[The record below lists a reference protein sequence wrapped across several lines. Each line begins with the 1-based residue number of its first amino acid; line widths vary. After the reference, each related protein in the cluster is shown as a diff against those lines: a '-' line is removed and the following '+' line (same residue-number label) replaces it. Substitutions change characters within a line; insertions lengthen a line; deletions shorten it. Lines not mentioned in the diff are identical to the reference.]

1 MMLNPKSSGKRIL
14 YGFGLGI
21 ILSVILAEYASAS
34 FFRLYHDSSYF
45 RSLTGWSPNKLS
57 EIFLKLSWA
66 VTFLASW
73 WMIWKLD
80 FLLSLQTPSSSRLK
94 TRQKER
100 PPVSKR
106 EKKEKTKPSQG
117 EEKEV
122 KKETKEKKK
131 KEKIDFTSL
140 EDLRFGKILEIEDLQ
155 DFEKIK
161 ASYRKKIAQYHPDRV
176 GAMGPEIREVA
187 EKKAKEINEAYEHF
201 RKKFKSLK

>member
-1 MMLNPKSSGKRIL
+1 MLNPKSSGKRIL
-14 YGFGLGI
+14 YGLGLGI

-57 EIFLKLSWA
+57 EIFLKFSWA

-122 KKETKEKKK
+122 KKETNEKKK

>member
-1 MMLNPKSSGKRIL
+1 MVLNPKSSGKRIL

-21 ILSVILAEYASAS
+21 ILSIILAEYASAS
-34 FFRLYHDSSYF
+34 FFRLYHDSPYF

-80 FLLSLQTPSSSRLK
+80 FLLSLQTPSSSRPK
-94 TRQKER
+94 TRQKKE
-100 PPVSKR
+100 PPVSKEGNNEKIKNSQAE
-106 EKKEKTKPSQG
+106 EKK
-117 EEKEV
+117 V
-122 KKETKEKKK
+122 RKETEE

>member
-21 ILSVILAEYASAS
+21 ILSIILAEYASAS

-176 GAMGPEIREVA
+176 GAMGPEIRDVA

>member
-1 MMLNPKSSGKRIL
+1 MLNPKSSGKRIL

-21 ILSVILAEYASAS
+21 ILSIILAEYASAS

-57 EIFLKLSWA
+57 EIFLKFSWA

>member
-1 MMLNPKSSGKRIL
+1 MLNPKSSGKRIL

-21 ILSVILAEYASAS
+21 ILSIILAEYASAS

-117 EEKEV
+117 VEKEV

>member
-21 ILSVILAEYASAS
+21 ILSIILAEYASAS
-34 FFRLYHDSSYF
+34 FFRLYHDSSYL

-80 FLLSLQTPSSSRLK
+80 FLLSLQTPSSPRPK
-94 TRQKER
+94 TRQKEK

-106 EKKEKTKPSQG
+106 EKKEKTKASQG

-122 KKETKEKKK
+122 KKETNEKKK

-155 DFEKIK
+155 DSEKIK

>member
-21 ILSVILAEYASAS
+21 ILSIILAEYASAS
-34 FFRLYHDSSYF
+34 FFRLYHDSSYL

-122 KKETKEKKK
+122 KKETNEKKK

>member
-1 MMLNPKSSGKRIL
+1 MLLNPKSSGKRIL

-34 FFRLYHDSSYF
+34 FFRIYHDSSYF

-57 EIFLKLSWA
+57 EIFHKLSWA

-80 FLLSLQTPSSSRLK
+80 FLLSLQTSSSPRPK
-94 TRQKER
+94 TRQKEET
-100 PPVSKR
+100 PVSEQ

-122 KKETKEKKK
+122 KKEMDEKKK
-131 KEKIDFTSL
+131 KEKIDSTSL

-155 DFEKIK
+155 DSEKIK
-161 ASYRKKIAQYHPDRV
+161 TSYRKKIAQYHPDRV

-201 RKKFKSLK
+201 RNKFKSLK

>member
-1 MMLNPKSSGKRIL
+1 MLLNPKSSGKRIL

-34 FFRLYHDSSYF
+34 FFRIYHDSSYF

-57 EIFLKLSWA
+57 EIFHKLSWA

-80 FLLSLQTPSSSRLK
+80 FLLSLQTSSSPRPK
-94 TRQKER
+94 TRQKEET
-100 PPVSKR
+100 PVSEQ

-122 KKETKEKKK
+122 KKEVDEKKK

-155 DFEKIK
+155 DYEKIK
-161 ASYRKKIAQYHPDRV
+161 ASYRRKIAQYHPDRV

>member
-1 MMLNPKSSGKRIL
+1 MVLNPKSSGKRIL

-45 RSLTGWSPNKLS
+45 RNLTGWSPNKLS

-80 FLLSLQTPSSSRLK
+80 FLLSLQTPSSSRPK
-94 TRQKER
+94 TRQKEE
-100 PPVSKR
+100 PPVSKG
-106 EKKEKTKPSQG
+106 ESKEKLKPSQG

-122 KKETKEKKK
+122 KKETDEKKR
-131 KEKIDFTSL
+131 KEKIDFTSI
-140 EDLRFGKILEIEDLQ
+140 EDLRFGKILEI
-155 DFEKIK
+155 
-161 ASYRKKIAQYHPDRV
+161 SPT
-176 GAMGPEIREVA
+176 
-187 EKKAKEINEAYEHF
+187 
-201 RKKFKSLK
+201 

>member
-21 ILSVILAEYASAS
+21 ILSIILAEYASAS

-117 EEKEV
+117 VEKEV

>member
-1 MMLNPKSSGKRIL
+1 MKLNPKSSGKRIL

-57 EIFLKLSWA
+57 EIFHKLSWA

-80 FLLSLQTPSSSRLK
+80 FLLSLQTSSSPRPK
-94 TRQKER
+94 TRQKVET
-100 PPVSKR
+100 PVSER

-122 KKETKEKKK
+122 KKEMDEKKK
-131 KEKIDFTSL
+131 KERIDFTSL

-155 DFEKIK
+155 DSEKIK

>member
-1 MMLNPKSSGKRIL
+1 MKLNPKSSGKRIL

-21 ILSVILAEYASAS
+21 ILSVILAKYASAA
-34 FFRLYHDSSYF
+34 FFSLYHDSSYF
-45 RSLTGWSPNKLS
+45 RSFTGWSPNKLS

-66 VTFLASW
+66 FTFLASW

-80 FLLSLQTPSSSRLK
+80 FLLSLQTPSLPTPK
-94 TRQKER
+94 TRQKEE
-100 PPVSKR
+100 PPVSKG
-106 EKKEKTKPSQG
+106 ENKEKIKPGQG
-117 EEKEV
+117 KEKEV
-122 KKETKEKKK
+122 KEETDEKKK
-131 KEKIDFTSL
+131 QVKIDFPSL

-155 DFEKIK
+155 DSEKIK

>member
-21 ILSVILAEYASAS
+21 ILSIILAEYASAS

-57 EIFLKLSWA
+57 EIFLKFSWA

-122 KKETKEKKK
+122 KKETNEKKK

>member
-1 MMLNPKSSGKRIL
+1 MLNPKSSGKRIL
-14 YGFGLGI
+14 YGLGLGI

-34 FFRLYHDSSYF
+34 FFRLYHDSSYL

-122 KKETKEKKK
+122 KKETNEKKK

>member
-1 MMLNPKSSGKRIL
+1 MLNPKSSGKRIL

-122 KKETKEKKK
+122 KKETNEKKK

>member
-1 MMLNPKSSGKRIL
+1 MVLNPKSSGKRIL

-21 ILSVILAEYASAS
+21 ILSVILAQYASAS

-80 FLLSLQTPSSSRLK
+80 FLLSLQTPSTSKLK
-94 TRQKER
+94 TRQKEK
-100 PPVSKR
+100 PPVSKL

-122 KKETKEKKK
+122 KKETNEKKK

>member
-21 ILSVILAEYASAS
+21 ILSIILAEYASAS

-57 EIFLKLSWA
+57 EIFLKFSWA

-73 WMIWKLD
+73 RMIWKLD

-122 KKETKEKKK
+122 KKETNEKKK

>member
-1 MMLNPKSSGKRIL
+1 MLNPKSSGKRIL

-21 ILSVILAEYASAS
+21 ILSIILAEYASAS
-34 FFRLYHDSSYF
+34 FFRLYHDSSYL

-122 KKETKEKKK
+122 KKETNEKKK

>member
-1 MMLNPKSSGKRIL
+1 MLLNPKSSGKRIL

-34 FFRLYHDSSYF
+34 FFRIYHDSSYF

-57 EIFLKLSWA
+57 EIFHKLSWA

-80 FLLSLQTPSSSRLK
+80 FLLSLQTSSSPRPK
-94 TRQKER
+94 TRQKEET
-100 PPVSKR
+100 PVSEQ

-122 KKETKEKKK
+122 KKEMDEKKK

-155 DFEKIK
+155 DSEKIK
-161 ASYRKKIAQYHPDRV
+161 ASYRRKIAQYHPDRV

>member
-1 MMLNPKSSGKRIL
+1 MVLNPKSSGKRIL

-21 ILSVILAEYASAS
+21 ILSIILAEYASAS
-34 FFRLYHDSSYF
+34 FFTLYHDSPYF

-80 FLLSLQTPSSSRLK
+80 FLLSLQTPSSSRPK
-94 TRQKER
+94 TRQKKE
-100 PPVSKR
+100 PPVSKEGNNEKIKNSQAE
-106 EKKEKTKPSQG
+106 EKK
-117 EEKEV
+117 V
-122 KKETKEKKK
+122 RKETEE

>member
-21 ILSVILAEYASAS
+21 ILSIILAEYASAS

-57 EIFLKLSWA
+57 EIFLKFSWA

>member
-1 MMLNPKSSGKRIL
+1 MNPKSSGKRIL

-34 FFRLYHDSSYF
+34 FFRLYHGSPYF

-57 EIFLKLSWA
+57 EIFLNLSWA
-66 VTFLASW
+66 VTFVGSW

-80 FLLSLQTPSSSRLK
+80 FLLSMQRPSSPRPK
-94 TRQKER
+94 TRQKEEV
-100 PPVSKR
+100 PFSNV
-106 EKKEKTKPSQG
+106 EKKEKIKANQR
-117 EEKEV
+117 EEKTIS
-122 KKETKEKKK
+122 KEADEKKK
-131 KEKIDFTSL
+131 KEKINFTSF
-140 EDLRFGKILEIEDLQ
+140 EDISFGKILEIDDLM
-155 DFEKIK
+155 DYEKIK

-176 GAMGPEIREVA
+176 GALGPEIREVA

>member
-1 MMLNPKSSGKRIL
+1 MLLNPKSSGKRIL

-34 FFRLYHDSSYF
+34 FFRIYHDSSYF

-57 EIFLKLSWA
+57 EIFHKLSWA

-80 FLLSLQTPSSSRLK
+80 LLLSLQTSSSPRPK
-94 TRQKER
+94 TRQKEET
-100 PPVSKR
+100 PVSEQ

-122 KKETKEKKK
+122 KKEVDEKKK

>member
-21 ILSVILAEYASAS
+21 ILSIILAEYASAS
-34 FFRLYHDSSYF
+34 FFRLYHDSSYL

-106 EKKEKTKPSQG
+106 EKKEKTKPRQG

>member
-21 ILSVILAEYASAS
+21 ILSIILAEYASAS

-122 KKETKEKKK
+122 KKETVSY
-131 KEKIDFTSL
+131 TH
-140 EDLRFGKILEIEDLQ
+140 LRAHET
-155 DFEKIK
+155 
-161 ASYRKKIAQYHPDRV
+161 
-176 GAMGPEIREVA
+176 
-187 EKKAKEINEAYEHF
+187 
-201 RKKFKSLK
+201 

>member
-1 MMLNPKSSGKRIL
+1 
-14 YGFGLGI
+14 
-21 ILSVILAEYASAS
+21 
-34 FFRLYHDSSYF
+34 
-45 RSLTGWSPNKLS
+45 
-57 EIFLKLSWA
+57 
-66 VTFLASW
+66 
-73 WMIWKLD
+73 
-80 FLLSLQTPSSSRLK
+80 LSLQTPSSSRLK
-94 TRQKER
+94 TRQKEK

-155 DFEKIK
+155 DSEKIK

>member
-1 MMLNPKSSGKRIL
+1 MMFNQKSSGKRII

-34 FFRLYHDSSYF
+34 FFRFYHDSSYF
-45 RSLTGWSPNKLS
+45 RNLTGWSPNKFS
-57 EIFLKLSWA
+57 EILCKLSWA

-80 FLLSLQTPSSSRLK
+80 FLLSLQTPSSPRPK
-94 TRQKER
+94 TLQKEE
-100 PPVSKR
+100 PPDYKR
-106 EKKEKTKPSQG
+106 EKKKKINPSQG
-117 EEKEV
+117 KEKEV
-122 KKETKEKKK
+122 KKKTDERKKK
-131 KEKIDFTSL
+131 KKIDFTSL
-140 EDLRFGKILEIEDLQ
+140 EDLCFGKILEIEDLQ

-201 RKKFKSLK
+201 RKKFKS

>member
-1 MMLNPKSSGKRIL
+1 MLNPKSSGKRIL

-21 ILSVILAEYASAS
+21 ILSIILAEYASAS
-34 FFRLYHDSSYF
+34 FFRLYHDSSYL

>member
-21 ILSVILAEYASAS
+21 ILSIILAEYASAS

-80 FLLSLQTPSSSRLK
+80 FLLSLQTPSPSRLK

-100 PPVSKR
+100 PPGSQR

-122 KKETKEKKK
+122 KKETNEKKK

>member
-94 TRQKER
+94 TRQKEKT
-100 PPVSKR
+100 PVSKR
-106 EKKEKTKPSQG
+106 EKKEKTKPNQG

-122 KKETKEKKK
+122 KKETNEKKK

-155 DFEKIK
+155 DSEKIK

>member
-1 MMLNPKSSGKRIL
+1 MLNPKSSGKRIL
-14 YGFGLGI
+14 YGLGLGI

-122 KKETKEKKK
+122 KKETNEKKK

>member
-21 ILSVILAEYASAS
+21 ILSVILAQYASAS

>member
-1 MMLNPKSSGKRIL
+1 MLNPKSSGKRIL
-14 YGFGLGI
+14 YGLGLGI

-57 EIFLKLSWA
+57 EIFLKFSWA

-122 KKETKEKKK
+122 KKETDEKKK

>member
-1 MMLNPKSSGKRIL
+1 MMKPKSSVKRIL

-34 FFRLYHDSSYF
+34 FFRLYHDSPYF

-57 EIFLKLSWA
+57 EIFLNLSWA
-66 VTFLASW
+66 VTFVGSW

-80 FLLSLQTPSSSRLK
+80 FLLSMQTPSSPRPK
-94 TRQKER
+94 TRQKEEV
-100 PPVSKR
+100 PFSNV
-106 EKKEKTKPSQG
+106 EKKEKIKANQR
-117 EEKEV
+117 EEKTIS
-122 KKETKEKKK
+122 KEADEKKK
-131 KEKIDFTSL
+131 KEKINFTSF
-140 EDLRFGKILEIEDLQ
+140 EDISFGKILEIDDLM
-155 DFEKIK
+155 DSEKIK